1 MLSVTLPVQQLPEVR
16 FRKSE
21 IGESC
26 VKNDDIVDRDVDVFG
41 MTRQATCC
49 LVFSPG
55 TNEKYYT
62 WRFLTE
68 GSDNSRDV
76 EGIRNVIFG
85 LLFCKKARSSTV
97 QICGLSVPRNS

>member
-1 MLSVTLPVQQLPEVR
+1 MLSVALPVQQAAV
-16 FRKSE
+16 SE

-76 EGIRNVIFG
+76 EGIRNVAFE
-85 LLFCKKARSSTV
+85 LLFC
-97 QICGLSVPRNS
+97 